1 MSGNAVADYTSP
13 GHQLWANYGA
23 EPNSDRFS
31 TLFTSSF
38 TTSTIQTDI
47 SGWISTS
54 LINASTVNVTDE
66 VSTMNLVVSTIKY
79 QANNVYLGNSAG
91 AIQGVTVTP
100 NAYQIGIGY
109 QAGYTNQNEGAIA
122 VGRGAGASYQGVY
135 GIAIGEGTASA
146 YQGYGAIAIGA
157 GAGGNTQGMNSI
169 AIGQDAAIIGS
180 QPANSIFI
188 DATGGTGSNNP
199 AANSFCVAPIRNAAF
214 TNLSTLQYNPS
225 TYEIFYTDAVEN
237 ATPAQVYTSSIQAST
252 IWTAPDGFISTPA
265 LFVSSINGQL
275 PSGAAGCNT
284 AVQYNSNGVFG
295 ADTSFLYDTGTRTL
309 NVPVAYTSSLVC
321 STLTVNGFNGFTYA
335 DSHFDGNFLMG
346 AASNVTSPSFIAYPT
361 NFIVGDLTNAARE
374 ISLTAGVLGIGL
386 NSAAAIDMNAVLGV
400 SITGGGTV
408 AIQSVGGVEVSG
420 AGNVAITA
428 LGGLEVTG
436 GTVLVDSLTGVEI
449 LGGGGVSVTG
459 GLGVSVVGGAGVVVS
474 GGAGVGIIGGGGLTV
489 GSAGLGG
496 NGITSWGADISS
508 KSVGGGG
515 NYYADKVYYGS
526 SINVSTAVVQNVLQV
541 SSITSLSNS
550 MSLLSTGQ
558 IIGYCPTSDYLT
570 SGLSISSLSSING
583 IPWNGGALAEVSTF
597 QDLHTS
603 SIIASTI
610 TLETSGYITSVDSI
624 FRVNTQSIRIG
635 DNAGKTSQSGAS
647 IAIGVNAGSNSQGG
661 SLAIGLNA
669 GNTGQSVGAVALGT
683 DAGYGG
689 QGNFAIAIGEGAG
702 QANQSANCIAIG
714 QGAGNSGQ
722 GVNSISI
729 GYNASGGGAPQPGNS
744 IYLNATGNTTA
755 TTNPVAN
762 TFCVAPV
769 RNLAS
774 FTTTNLSTLQ
784 YDPTTKEISYTDA
797 ANNLSNLQTV
807 SLSSLFASVSSFT
820 VSSINGI
827 QISDIVNTNTFDQV
841 FTSSL
846 SVSTITAAGAGS
858 NILRILGVSTIV
870 NSNNSM
876 DILGINIL
884 SNSAGTMNAQGL
896 NIIQGLTQ
904 LNSQLFDPQDLC
916 KFSTIVSRSNTTS
929 TMSTL
934 GRSAFNVLEGDSFS
948 SLKGYVSSFA
958 ISSINGVE
966 LSNIV
971 NTNVYQDLFTSSL
984 TFSSIIGVN
993 DYSQIS
999 THTLNV
1005 TEGRV
1010 SSLTFGD
1017 AQGTSSVASTILS
1030 ENYTFPNTNVK
1041 IGNGANVQGLTTAQS
1056 VTIGNL
1062 ATVLGSFAVA
1072 VGAEAN
1078 ASTGTTSVGYQAGNS
1093 LTQNCTNLGYRAG
1106 ANGSSNNTSIGYN
1119 VGSFLASGS
1128 SNNTLV
1134 GYEIGSAGVGCNCIL
1149 IGTNIGAGVGTQNAN
1164 IVLNAGGDF
1173 NTVAAQPSSFY
1184 VNPIRYDS
1192 SYASYSNLFFNPA
1205 TSEVV
1210 QGGVPNF
1217 TIPGNI
1223 QVSTLV
1229 VSSIGLISSIS
1240 TNVISFTGTNIDIGT
1255 VFLSLSTYRTTVG
1268 SEAGGTNITGKRQGN
1283 FTVAVGGL
1291 AGAAQGNYTTAVGYQ
1306 AGWALVG
1313 SNQDTG
1319 ATAIGARS
1327 QLYGAGNYAV
1337 AVGYAAGYDT
1347 TFSAG
1352 QSANSIAINASGLPL
1367 PALTASACY
1376 IKPLRGLLPYSTNP
1390 LNSQAVISSISYDPL
1405 TAELTY
1411 SDARLYQ
1418 QLFTSS
1424 FQASTITTSSILANF
1439 GYISTLSTQNLTVS
1453 SMTASTISTAFLYA
1467 SNAFFST
1474 LNTSSLSTY
1483 TLAAISANIS
1493 TLYVSSI
1500 SSFTTYSGTANFSS
1514 LNVSSIIFTSSL
1526 GSNALFST
1534 LNTSSI
1540 VTARYNG
1547 ALTNGITMPK
1557 SYFSTAGA
1565 VYTPGATNVFSS
1577 YISFSVSSLAANY
1590 SLNATVPI
1598 FNGVAVN
1605 TVTAGL
1611 FVNGTQVNFSTS
1623 AQLIANTTQT
1633 LALTYNGALPQSSTN
1648 TVTIQMK
1655 QSGTT
1660 AVASNG
1666 SVALITNL
1674 L

>member
-1 MSGNAVADYTSP
+1 MSALALADFSSP
-13 GHQLWANYGA
+13 GVQLWASYGA
-23 EPNSDRFS
+23 EANSDRFS

-54 LINASTVNVTDE
+54 LINTSTINATDE

-91 AIQGVTVTP
+91 AIQGMSVTP

-122 VGRGAGASYQGVY
+122 IGRGAGASFQGVY
-135 GIAIGEGTASA
+135 GIAIGEGTASGF
-146 YQGYGAIAIGA
+146 QGYGAIAIGA

-169 AIGQDAAIIGS
+169 AIGQDAAIIGN

-199 AANSFCVAPIRNAAF
+199 ASNSFCVAPIRNAAF

-237 ATPAQVYTSSIQAST
+237 ATPAQINTSSIQAST
-252 IWTAPDGFISTPA
+252 IWTASDGFISTSA

-309 NVPVAYTSSLVC
+309 EVPVAFTSSLVC
-321 STLTVNGFNGFTYA
+321 STLSVNGFNGLTYA
-335 DSHFDGNFLMG
+335 DSHFDGNLLMG
-346 AASNVTSPSFIAYPT
+346 AESNVTSPSFIAFPT
-361 NFIVGDLTNAARE
+361 TFQVGSLANAARE
-374 ISLTAGVLGIGL
+374 VTMTAGVLGMGL

-408 AIQSVGGVEVSG
+408 AIQSAGGVEVSG
-420 AGNVAITA
+420 LGNVAITA
-428 LGGLEVTG
+428 VGGLEVTG
-436 GTVLVDSLTGVEI
+436 GTVLINSLVGVEVSGGGSVAI

-459 GLGVSVVGGAGVVVS
+459 GLGVVVA
-474 GGAGVGIIGGGGLTV
+474 GGAGVGILGGGGLTV
-489 GSAGLGG
+489 GSAGLAG
-496 NGITSWGADISS
+496 NGITSWGADIAS

-515 NYYADKVYYGS
+515 NFYADKVYYGS
-526 SINVSTAVVQNVLQV
+526 SINVSTAVIQNVLQV
-541 SSITSLSNS
+541 STITSMSNS
-550 MSLLSTGQ
+550 LSILSTGE
-558 IIGYCPTSDYLT
+558 IVGYSPTNDYLT
-570 SGLSISSLSSING
+570 SGLAISSLSSING

-597 QDLHTS
+597 QDLYTS
-603 SIIASTI
+603 SIRASTI
-610 TLETSGYITSVDSI
+610 TLETTGYITSVDSI

-635 DNAGKTSQSGAS
+635 DSAGATSQSGGS
-647 IAIGVNAGSNSQGG
+647 IAIGVNAGCNLQGG

-689 QGNFAIAIGEGAG
+689 QGNFAVAIGQGAG
-702 QANQSANCIAIG
+702 QANQSQNCIAIG

-722 GVNSISI
+722 GANSISI
-729 GYNASGGGAPQPGNS
+729 GYNASGAGAPQPGNS

-762 TFCVAPV
+762 TFCVAPI
-769 RNLAS
+769 RNLPS
-774 FTTTNLSTLQ
+774 FTTSNLSTLQ

-797 ANNLSNLQTV
+797 ANTLSNLQTV

-846 SVSTITAAGAGS
+846 SVSTITSPDALDT
-858 NILRILGVSTIV
+858 LRILNVSTIT
-870 NSNNSM
+870 NSSNVM
-876 DILGINIL
+876 DIIGIRVL

-896 NIIQGLTQ
+896 NIIEGLTQ
-904 LNSQLFDPQDLC
+904 LNQQLFDPQDLC
-916 KFSTIVSRSNTTS
+916 KFSSIVSLSNTTS
-929 TMSTL
+929 TMSTF
-934 GRSAFNVLEGDSFS
+934 GHSAFNVLEGDSFS

-984 TFSSIIGVN
+984 TFSSIIGVDAN
-993 DYSQIS
+993 SQIS

-1017 AQGTSSVASTILS
+1017 AQGTSTVASTILS
-1030 ENYTFPNTNVK
+1030 DNYTFPDTNVK
-1041 IGNGANVQGLTTAQS
+1041 IGNGANVQGLTTVQS
-1056 VTIGNL
+1056 VSIGNL

-1072 VGAEAN
+1072 LGAEAN
-1078 ASTGTTSVGYQAGNS
+1078 ASTGTTSIGYQAGNS
-1093 LTQNCTNLGYRAG
+1093 LTENCTNLGYRAG

-1134 GYEIGSAGVGCNCIL
+1134 GYQIGSAGVACNCIL
-1149 IGTNIGAGVGTQNAN
+1149 IGANIGGGVGTQSAN
-1164 IVLNAGGDF
+1164 IVLNAGGSFD
-1173 NTVAAQPSSFY
+1173 TVAFQPSSFY

-1192 SYASYSNLFFNPA
+1192 GYASYSNLYFNTA

-1210 QGGVPNF
+1210 QGGTPPF
-1217 TIPGNI
+1217 TVPGNI
-1223 QVSTLV
+1223 EVSTLV
-1229 VSSIGLISSIS
+1229 VSSIALISSIS
-1240 TNVISFTGTNIDIGT
+1240 TSVINFLNNIDIGT
-1255 VFLSLSTYRTTVG
+1255 NIISPSTGRTTVG
-1268 SEAGGTNITGKRQGN
+1268 GFAGGSNLTGKKQGSN
-1283 FTVAVGGL
+1283 TVAIGETSGYS
-1291 AGAAQGNYTTAVGYQ
+1291 QGSFGTAVGYQ
-1306 AGWALVG
+1306 SAYATIG
-1313 SNQDTG
+1313 SNQGTG
-1319 ATAIGARS
+1319 GVALGAKS
-1327 QLYGAGNYAV
+1327 QLFGSGDYAV
-1337 AVGYAAGYDT
+1337 GIGYLAGT
-1347 TFSAG
+1347 EGTFNTG
-1352 QSANSIAINASGLPL
+1352 QLANTICINASGSNL
-1367 PALTASACY
+1367 AGQIASACY
-1376 IKPLRGLLPYSTNP
+1376 IDPIRGLAPY
-1390 LNSQAVISSISYDPL
+1390 LGAISSISYNP
-1405 TAELTY
+1405 TTKELNY
-1411 SDARLYQ
+1411 SDSRFYQ

-1424 FQASTITTSSILANF
+1424 FQASTITTSTILANY
-1439 GYISTLSTQNLTVS
+1439 GYISTFSTQNLTVS
-1453 SMTASTISTAFLYA
+1453 SMSASTISTFALFA
-1467 SNAFFST
+1467 SNASFSSI
-1474 LNTSSLSTY
+1474 LTSS
-1483 TLAAISANIS
+1483 IS
-1493 TLYVSSI
+1493 TFALRALTGNVSSLYVSSM
-1500 SSFTTYSGTANFSS
+1500 SSFTTFSGRANFSS
-1514 LNVSSIIFTSSL
+1514 LNASSIIFTSSI
-1526 GSNALFST
+1526 GCNALFST

-1547 ALTNGITMPK
+1547 ALTGGVTMPK
-1557 SYFSTAGA
+1557 SYFSTAITGIGLGP
-1565 VYTPGATNVFSS
+1565 TLTS
-1577 YISFSVSSLAANY
+1577 YITVSVSTLNTNYRASATATILSASANND
-1590 SLNATVPI
+1590 LLTAT
-1598 FNGVAVN
+1598 F
-1605 TVTAGL
+1605 L
-1611 FVNGTQVNFSTS
+1611 VNGSRVNFSTVKTNS
-1623 AQLIANTTQT
+1623 GNNHYQQFSIDYGG
-1633 LALTYNGALPQSSTN
+1633 ALTTSSTN
-1648 TVTIQMK
+1648 TIALQL
-1655 QSGTT
+1655 SASAGSYT
-1660 AVASNG
+1660 ACNATLTVF
-1666 SVALITNL
+1666 TNL